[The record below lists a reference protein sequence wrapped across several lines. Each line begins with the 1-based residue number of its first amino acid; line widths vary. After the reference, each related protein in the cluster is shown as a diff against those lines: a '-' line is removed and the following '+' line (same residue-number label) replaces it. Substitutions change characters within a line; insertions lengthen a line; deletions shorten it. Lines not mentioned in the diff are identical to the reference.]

1 MPRGT
6 IEAPGKLKP
15 APPGSSTTPSGARPD
30 RRGRLWLRAATP
42 RYALLGVWLLM
53 AVTYSV
59 LRPETFPSASSAK
72 IIFGTQS
79 VLLFLAVAALSTLVV
94 GEFDLSFAN
103 VMGLSATIVPV
114 LNEQHHVNIW
124 LACVVAALASL
135 AGGAVNALF
144 VVGFGISSLV
154 VTLGTASL
162 YLGIAELLSGQTTV
176 AISDQSL
183 SRVTSTNVVGL
194 PLSFYYGLALCAVF
208 AYVLTWTPLGRHIA
222 FVGANRDVA
231 RLAGVNVNRIRT
243 GSYLVAS
250 PIAGLSG
257 IMLVATIGG
266 FDSTGAAAYL
276 LPALSAV
283 FLGTAIVRPGQFNP
297 MGTFLALFFLETGIY
312 GLQLMGFSGWVQDAF
327 YGAGLVAAVALST
340 LVRARSKT
348 P

>member
-1 MPRGT
+1 MPRT
-6 IEAPGKLKP
+6 TAAAPHRVDL
-15 APPGSSTTPSGARPD
+15 D
-30 RRGRLWLRAATP
+30 RRGSAVPPSNAPQHRPWLPWLRSAVP

-53 AVTYSV
+53 ALTYTL
-59 LRPETFPSASSAK
+59 LRPDTFLSVSSAK
-72 IIFGTQS
+72 TIFGTQS

-103 VMGLSATIVPV
+103 LMGLSATIVPV
-114 LNEQHHVNIW
+114 LNTQHHVNIW
-124 LACVVAALASL
+124 LACVVALLASL
-135 AGGAVNALF
+135 AGGALNALF
-144 VVGFGISSLV
+144 VVEFGISSLV

-162 YLGIAELLSGQTTV
+162 YLGLAELLSGQSTV
-176 AISDQSL
+176 AVTDRSL
-183 SRVTSTNVVGL
+183 SRIATTDVAGL
-194 PLSFYYGLALCAVF
+194 PLAFYYGLFLSAGF
-208 AYVLTWTPLGRHIA
+208 AYVLTWTPLGRHIV

-250 PIAGLSG
+250 LIAGLSG
-257 IMLVATIGG
+257 MLLVATIGG
-266 FDSTGAAAYL
+266 FDSTGASAYL

-327 YGAGLVAAVALST
+327 YGGGLVAAVALST
-340 LVRARSKT
+340 LVRSRSKAL
-348 P
+348 